1 MPVVPLGPG
10 LLARLADFAHMW
22 SMSGR
27 PCNPGNDFKG
37 LWQVFLRDMPMP
49 QCPAPTDSRAANDSI
64 EARPHPD
71 SAKPKAGDTS
81 DR

>member
-1 MPVVPLGPG
+1 MPLGLR
-10 LLARLADFAHMW
+10 LLAPLADFAHMW

-49 QCPAPTDSRAANDSI
+49 QCPTPADPQAAEAPDVAKPDPAPAKPDANDM
-64 EARPHPD
+64 R
-71 SAKPKAGDTS
+71 